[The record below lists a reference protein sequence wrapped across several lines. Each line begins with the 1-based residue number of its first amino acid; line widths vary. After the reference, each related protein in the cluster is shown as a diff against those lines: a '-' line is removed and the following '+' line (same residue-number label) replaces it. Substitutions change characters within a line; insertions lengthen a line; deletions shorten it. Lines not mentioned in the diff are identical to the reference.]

1 MAVTIA
7 ASLVSADIPRPVQI
21 VVNGVPSGTA
31 YTVVGTTGDGST
43 WPVPGGSGVSNGG
56 QVVLVDNRSALNTP
70 VTYTVTAG
78 GSTYAAAAV
87 VVAFP
92 GQYVLQSLDGQT
104 SVAFVWQDNAL
115 PREPVIASAVFEVP
129 GRDRPPV
136 RFVPGAAGGGRLQ
149 IRADREHSSRL
160 LSLVKAGRP
169 LVIRTDG
176 NVRDMPAVDI
186 VLATSAPNELWA
198 GHGGKST
205 DRVWDVDYLL
215 VDDPEPSVALAAFT
229 WDDFD
234 AAMAG
239 RTWSTGSSSFDALFT
254 GQTWN
259 GFDTYDW
266 DQLL

>member
-7 ASLVSADIPRPVQI
+7 ASLISADIPQPVQI

-43 WPVPGGSGVSNGG
+43 WPVPGGAGTSTGG

-78 GSTYAAAAV
+78 GSTYAAAPV
-87 VVAFP
+87 TVLFP

-104 SVAFVWQDNAL
+104 SVAFSWQDNSL
-115 PREPVIASAVFEVP
+115 PREPVIASTAFEVP

-149 IRADREHSSRL
+149 VRADRENSARL
-160 LSLVKAGRP
+160 LTIAKAGRP

-186 VLATSAPNELWA
+186 VLATSAPNELWS
-198 GHGGKST
+198 GDGGLST
-205 DRVWDVDYLL
+205 DRVWDLTILY

-234 AAMAG
+234 RAMAS
-239 RTWSTGSSSFDALFT
+239 RTWNDFDALFAPV
-254 GQTWN
+254 TWDV
-259 GFDTYDW
+259 FDTYDW
-266 DQLL
+266 DQL